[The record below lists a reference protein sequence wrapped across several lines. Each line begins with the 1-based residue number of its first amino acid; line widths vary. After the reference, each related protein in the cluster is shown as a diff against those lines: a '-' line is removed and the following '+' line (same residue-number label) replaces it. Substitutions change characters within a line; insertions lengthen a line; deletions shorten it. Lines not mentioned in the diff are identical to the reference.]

1 MAFGVQLQP
10 LNIAALD
17 QSALQSTALD
27 REMREQN
34 ALAKFLDMNGAGL
47 ASPNLAKREGVLSR
61 MLGMGPRAMQFALP
75 QINAAR
81 QERQRQ
87 EMLRGLLPDV
97 FGAGAQPA
105 PQAASVGSVPVP
117 GNAGARMEQWRPI
130 IAREAQRTGVD
141 PALLERLIMQ
151 ESGGRPDARGGVGE
165 VGLGQIR
172 PSTAQAPGFG
182 VAPVNP
188 AELANPERNIAF
200 TADYLAG
207 LIRANGGDV
216 QRALMAYN
224 GGQGNVQRGT
234 VSPAAQ
240 QYAQIVGGG
249 GTPAAA
255 PAQGAPA
262 AAPDD
267 LGRRL
272 VMAGMAANDPN
283 MIAAGR
289 ALMERQTNMQTIRTA
304 EGVFAFDPR
313 TGRMGARLGGAPGPD
328 TVVNMDNR
336 AEGAEAKALGERYGA
351 MAAGAHEA
359 ANKARNQIA
368 RIQQLEGMMR
378 LFNTGRLAPAQ
389 VAAAGWARAL
399 GLDLSALGIQ
409 PNAAVS
415 GEVIRAMTN
424 ALTLEL
430 IGAGGIPA
438 NNFSNADREFIAQI
452 VPQLTNTPEAN
463 QILMQAMRRMS
474 ERAIEHERRWIAA
487 RRRGQSY
494 GDFIGEWQEYVDKN
508 SIAPNMPSP
517 RTPDEAM
524 RLPPG
529 TVYLGPDGVVRQID
543 QPSAPAR

>member
-1 MAFGVQLQP
+1 MAFGVQFQP

-47 ASPNLAKREGVLSR
+47 ASPNVAKREGVLSQ

-87 EMLRGLLPDV
+87 DMLRGLLPGV

-172 PSTAQAPGFG
+172 PSTARAPGFG

-234 VSPAAQ
+234 VPPAAQ

-249 GTPAAA
+249 GAPAAA
-255 PAQGAPA
+255 PAQGGVRGLAN
-262 AAPDD
+262 
-267 LGRRL
+267 LGREDVAR
-272 VMAGMAANDPN
+272 
-283 MIAAGR
+283 IAA
-289 ALMERQTNMQTIRTA
+289 
-304 EGVFAFDPR
+304 
-313 TGRMGARLGGAPGPD
+313 
-328 TVVNMDNR
+328 
-336 AEGAEAKALGERYGA
+336 
-351 MAAGAHEA
+351 
-359 ANKARNQIA
+359 
-368 RIQQLEGMMR
+368 
-378 LFNTGRLAPAQ
+378 
-389 VAAAGWARAL
+389 VAAATGDASLAQLAGTLGRLVEPEDRELVQVDTPQGPRLVPRSQAVNAAPGGTAARGENELRDEFTKLTQNFRIVQDAYQGIRSAEPTGAGDMKLLYMYVKLLDPTSVVRESEFATAAASGSFGERVQGLVQRVISGQRLPESLRADFLREAESLYRVNLNTYNQVQQAYTGIARQRGLNPANVFPDLRQPVPPAPARAAQA
-399 GLDLSALGIQ
+399 GPTAG
-409 PNAAVS
+409 AA
-415 GEVIRAMTN
+415 
-424 ALTLEL
+424 
-430 IGAGGIPA
+430 
-438 NNFSNADREFIAQI
+438 
-452 VPQLTNTPEAN
+452 
-463 QILMQAMRRMS
+463 
-474 ERAIEHERRWIAA
+474 
-487 RRRGQSY
+487 
-494 GDFIGEWQEYVDKN
+494 
-508 SIAPNMPSP
+508 
-517 RTPDEAM
+517 
-524 RLPPG
+524 
-529 TVYLGPDGVVRQID
+529 
-543 QPSAPAR
+543 SAPAVLPPTPGEVRDGYQFRGGNPRDQSNWVPVGPVSP